1 VLVVDTV
8 GAIIDTL
15 ARSDTTYLDCPQWS
29 PTRDEILLTVFHGGG
44 ESGWERPAYQ
54 SSLALLDSRSGQLRQ
69 IAEGPGLSNYGRW
82 SSDGEWIVFQSDRQ
96 AQPTTAHDGLQ
107 QLYKNLEIYIV
118 RRDGSELRRLTEND
132 YFDAHPSW

>member
-1 VLVVDTV
+1 
-8 GAIIDTL
+8 
-15 ARSDTTYLDCPQWS
+15 
-29 PTRDEILLTVFHGGG
+29 
-44 ESGWERPAYQ
+44 
-54 SSLALLDSRSGQLRQ
+54 
-69 IAEGPGLSNYGRW
+69 
-82 SSDGEWIVFQSDRQ
+82 VFQSDRQ